1 MPPTAAGDASQTAP
15 RHPDILDGAIT
26 PSPRE
31 ATCLLEEAASAAQA
45 VHFRPHPLAVAA
57 VAAAFGLAAGAITA
71 GRPALAVGTTAV
83 MCLLAL
89 LLRHYLWPADRRPDP
104 LATPSLTSQ
113 WPSWT
118 VSADFIVALTARD
131 LTPPAWT
138 LAASIGVGLAVVVHL
153 VWVLTVTARRAS
165 APAS

>member
-1 MPPTAAGDASQTAP
+1 MPPTALDDAGKTVP
-15 RHPDILDGAIT
+15 RDPDILDGAIT

-31 ATCLLEEAASAAQA
+31 AASLLQEASNAAQA
-45 VHFRPHPLAVAA
+45 VTFRPRPLAVTA
-57 VAAAFGLAAGAITA
+57 VAATFGLAAGAITA
-71 GRPALAVGTTAV
+71 GQPALAVGTTAV

-89 LLRHYLWPADRRPDP
+89 LLRRYLWPADRRPDP

-118 VSADFIVALTARD
+118 VSADLIVALTARD

-138 LAASIGVGLAVVVHL
+138 LAASIGTGLAVAIHIA
-153 VWVLTVTARRAS
+153 WVFTVTARRAS